1 MKPSA
6 ALLRSNEAIE
16 RSDSDDD
23 FNDDVGTVNT
33 RGGGLRTGGVGIG
46 AGRGKEDS
54 DDSDFDM

>member
-1 MKPSA
+1 M
-6 ALLRSNEAIE
+6 LLRSNGANEH
-16 RSDSDDD
+16 SDSDDD
-23 FNDDVGTVNT
+23 FNDDIGTVNT